1 MHLIVVGAGG
11 NIGSHLLPHLARMEG
26 VARLTLVDPDRYEQ
40 HNLAGQAISAA
51 DVGRPKVRV
60 QARRVQRINPTL
72 TTRSIQQPVES
83 IPRGRLRCD
92 LLLTCVDSRRTR
104 QVVNEVALHLGI
116 PWIDAGVDPAAGL
129 ARVSVY
135 RAGEEAPCLECA
147 WDARDYAAVE
157 QRYPCHA
164 TAPATTAT
172 HGTAPLGGLAAAHQ
186 ALACERLVAGTAREE
201 ELGRQVLW
209 DALHHK
215 VHVTTFRR
223 EARCGLG
230 DHGPWQLWPLDGPPR
245 VVTVEGLLALLPSTA
260 EGEARWLEVAGS
272 PFVTRLSCPGCGR
285 ERGLLHLRVSLRPKQ
300 LRCRACGTPRVAPG
314 VALRDRLMAREL
326 PPRMLGLPLQRIGVR
341 PGEIV
346 TVGGPS
352 GVAHFEIRGEGV

>member
-26 VARLTLVDPDRYEQ
+26 VARLTLVDPDVYEQ

-60 QARRVQRINPTL
+60 QARRVRRIHPALATQV
-72 TTRSIQQPVES
+72 IQQPVES

-92 LLLTCVDSRRTR
+92 LLVTCVDSRRTR

-129 ARVSVY
+129 ARVSAY
-135 RAGEEAPCLECA
+135 RAGEDAPCLECA

-157 QRYPCHA
+157 QRYPCAGA
-164 TAPATTAT
+164 TSGAPTT
-172 HGTAPLGGLAAAHQ
+172 HGTAPLGGLAAAYQ
-186 ALACERLVAGTAREE
+186 ALACGRVVAGAVSEGDF
-201 ELGRQVLW
+201 GRQVLW

-223 EARCGLG
+223 EARCGLR
-230 DHGPWQLWPLDGPPR
+230 DHAPWQLWPLDDSPR
-245 VVTVEGLLALLPSTA
+245 ALTVEGLLALMPSTA
-260 EGEARWLEVAGS
+260 EAEARWLQVAGS
-272 PFVTRLSCPGCGR
+272 PFVTRLCCPGCGR

-300 LRCRACGTPRVAPG
+300 LACRGCGTPCIAPG
-314 VALRDRLMAREL
+314 IALRDRLLAHEL
-326 PPRMLGLPLQRIGVR
+326 PPRVLALPLQRIGVR
-341 PGEIV
+341 PGEII
-346 TVGGPS
+346 TVGGAS